1 MKVLIAVA
9 SKHGSTHEIAEAI
22 AEEVRQ
28 AAVTVDLHEVEMVDS
43 LIGYDAVVLGSA
55 IYAGEWLPEA
65 NDFVERFD
73 AALRR
78 MPVWLFSSGPLG
90 EPAIPRGE
98 PRAAERLLAR
108 LLPRDY
114 RSFAGRLERDRL
126 GLVERSIANVTH
138 APYGDFRDWPAI
150 RAWARGIAAALADP
164 VHLPASV

>member
-1 MKVLIAVA
+1 MLVLVTCA
-9 SKHGSTHEIAEAI
+9 SKHEGTQGIATELAETLVACGLEVDHRLPGDVHELE
-22 AEEVRQ
+22 
-28 AAVTVDLHEVEMVDS
+28 
-43 LIGYDAVVLGSA
+43 GYDAVVLGSA

-73 AALRR
+73 SALRR

-90 EPAIPRGE
+90 EPAVPRGE
-98 PRAAERLLAR
+98 PKAAERLLAR

-126 GLVERSIANVTH
+126 GVVERSIASVTH

-164 VHLPASV
+164 AHLPASV